1 MFFSFFST
9 SIIGHI
15 YTLTTFTQG
24 TWDASLRKITITR
37 AFPGKSMV
45 QHNHDHQNALQE
57 AEMDPVCEVVLKSQV
72 ESCGLQVV
80 GWYVAPILPL
90 SSLNFQIDCTGCTG
104 CTGCTTNFTCVIF
117 FFIFF
122 VCFKCMCR
130 YHSHP
135 TF

>member
-80 GWYVAPILPL
+80 GWYVAPILLL
-90 SSLNFQIDCTGCTG
+90 SSLNFQIDCTGRILRPFDYYKNLYVYFETQKLIQ
-104 CTGCTTNFTCVIF
+104 TDRMF
-117 FFIFF
+117 
-122 VCFKCMCR
+122 
-130 YHSHP
+130 HS
-135 TF
+135 

>member
-1 MFFSFFST
+1 MFFCFSFQHQSLVTFT
-9 SIIGHI
+9 H
-15 YTLTTFTQG
+15 LFTQG

-80 GWYVAPILPL
+80 GWYVAR
-90 SSLNFQIDCTGCTG
+90 CHY
-104 CTGCTTNFTCVIF
+104 VF
-117 FFIFF
+117 FF
-122 VCFKCMCR
+122 CLNEP
-130 YHSHP
+130 SN
-135 TF
+135 

>member
-1 MFFSFFST
+1 MFVFVCVCVICFLMFFSFFST

-80 GWYVAPILPL
+80 GWYVLYL
-90 SSLNFQIDCTGCTG
+90 
-104 CTGCTTNFTCVIF
+104 F
-117 FFIFF
+117 FF
-122 VCFKCMCR
+122 C
-130 YHSHP
+130 HH
-135 TF
+135 